1 MRMMVDG
8 TVHQTP
14 DDESYTGVSVKRV
27 LYITYYFP
35 PSGGSGVQRGLK
47 MVKYLPDAG
56 WTPVVLTVD
65 PEQAS
70 YPDLDPGMLAD
81 VPEGVHVER
90 TSSWDPYTMY
100 ARMMGK
106 KKADVVGVGFLG
118 ADHASLKERFA
129 RWVRA
134 NLFLP
139 DARVGWV
146 RHAVRAGRR
155 LASDPGFDAIV
166 STGPPHSAHLI
177 AERLASET
185 GKPWVADLRDA
196 WPDPA
201 YQHMLPTGRW
211 ARSRDK
217 RMRNRVLQAADRR
230 IAVTRDLSTSMAEEV
245 DAPFILI
252 RNGFDPD
259 DMTRSTE
266 GSIPTSWQEDFLV
279 VHTGNLSPARD
290 PEPLW
295 QVLGRSDASGRWPRL
310 RLVFVG
316 NVDPLVMSAAVRAC
330 GAERVNRIPYVPHA
344 QAIVWMK
351 AAALLLLPINRVMGS
366 AGIVTG
372 KIYEYIA
379 SGRPVLAF
387 GEPGGEADGLLVES
401 GAGTLLDY
409 TDMEGLADLLDRHY
423 EAWAG
428 GRPLRGAPV
437 EHLAPYSRR
446 GQAHAL
452 ADLLNEL
459 NTES

>member
-1 MRMMVDG
+1 
-8 TVHQTP
+8 
-14 DDESYTGVSVKRV
+14 VKRV
-27 LYITYYFP
+27 LFITYYFP

-56 WTPVVLTVD
+56 WEPLVLTVHPD
-65 PEQAS
+65 HAA
-70 YPDLDPGMLAD
+70 YPDLDPAMLSD
-81 VPEGVHVER
+81 VPKGTLVER
-90 TSSWDPYTMY
+90 TRSWDPYTMY

-106 KKADVVGVGFLG
+106 KKSDVVGVGFLG
-118 ADHASLKERFA
+118 ADHASWKERFA

-155 LASDPGFDAIV
+155 LAADPGFDAIV
-166 STGPPHSAHLI
+166 STGPPHSAHL
-177 AERLASET
+177 AGVQLARET
-185 GKPWVADLRDA
+185 GLPWIADLRDA

-211 ARSRDK
+211 ARRRDE
-217 RMRNRVLQAADRR
+217 RTRNRILREADVRV
-230 IAVTRDLSTSMAEEV
+230 AVTEDLAHHMSQAV
-245 DAPFILI
+245 GAPFSVI

-259 DMTRSTE
+259 DMQSAPDV
-266 GSIPTSWQEDFLV
+266 PTGWMDAWKEDFLV

-295 QVLGRSDASGRWPRL
+295 KVLSSPDASERWPRL

-316 NVDPLVMSAAVRAC
+316 NVDPTVMSEALRSS
-330 GAERVNRIPYVPHA
+330 GPDRVHHIPYVPHA
-344 QAIVWMK
+344 AAVAWMK
-351 AAALLLLPINRVMGS
+351 RASLLLLPINRVMGS

-387 GEPGGEADGLLVES
+387 GEPGGEADGLLKES
-401 GAGTLLDY
+401 AAGTLLDY
-409 TDMEGLADLLDRHY
+409 TDTEGLRAELDRHY
-423 EAWAG
+423 AAWQANKPVG
-428 GRPLRGAPV
+428 GAPSDG
-437 EHLAPYSRR
+437 LQPYSRQ

-452 ADLLNEL
+452 AELLSGITSNMA
-459 NTES
+459 